1 VNIKIIT
8 GGIFQ
13 NIKFLMLSQE
23 RKPPKKSSDKSAL
36 MKRVMLILSEK

>member
-1 VNIKIIT
+1 MNIEIIT

-13 NIKFLMLSQE
+13 NIKFLMLPQE
-23 RKPPKKSSDKSAL
+23 RKAPKKSAF